1 MYSEVLDRYW
11 QCNWPLLF
19 PVPCMLNFVF
29 VNYINTKYSS
39 VFTGTILT
47 RPRGLLNHIH
57 IFLLYV
63 FKKYLPERLWHSIAC
78 YAWVTCDFLFVVL
91 CFFIYGSFLSFLCLW
106 LLYWV
111 ISWKLVVSQ
120 TNWWLFLWHVSQWL
134 SFQGLVF
141 NSIPHVYCKEWEV
154 TNARKRGVKIKLLMS

>member
-91 CFFIYGSFLSFLCLW
+91 CFFNLW
-106 LLYWV
+106 LLFV
-111 ISWKLVVSQ
+111 LSVSLTPVLGNFLKTGCVANQLMTVFMACVTVVEFSG
-120 TNWWLFLWHVSQWL
+120 F
-134 SFQGLVF
+134 SF
-141 NSIPHVYCKEWEV
+141 
-154 TNARKRGVKIKLLMS
+154 